1 MTTEVQARTRG
12 SGRHRR
18 SESRGRQARKVLLPA
33 LLAVGTAAAGTWV
46 WAQQMGAA
54 TGIEDAWS
62 GEAQVAQSPAGLPGG
77 DMPSAPFDR
86 FAPAP
91 FDQPPAS
98 SPGAT
103 GPDGALVPERS
114 MGNAG
119 AREAVRA
126 NRELRDR
133 MRQSAAAAAG
143 FGDKS
148 PVAESTPAEPVRSKT
163 IEARLVARQ
172 MLEEARQLAE
182 LGHVVRARQLAH
194 QASRFP
200 VTWDEQEESPQQLLA
215 RLDGAAAPDNDAVP
229 VATFGSAQ
237 SKIIYPA
244 WSGEGA
250 EALRRL
256 PDTQSGAAGQEPA
269 DESELATENVPA
281 DETGGGRIRS
291 KILEVGPPV
300 PFRKPNWDTVPPRPL
315 GPGAETEL
323 GPGAPAPANAPAP
336 PANGPAPPVGAQF
349 EPAALQL
356 VPPHEQSTNRLDARL
371 GNGPRTWGP
380 PLDAYRQHAYTS
392 ASGSKVID
400 GRPALEATAGELAS
414 DLDRLEF
421 ARWRESQR
429 LATPAAQAAIEAA
442 SYQQLRPLVAATP
455 PQLLRIEAG
464 SSQTVASGE
473 TAIWLH
479 QLPLLAFFLGL
490 LLCPLTLALCFA
502 VAVRQ
507 IARHQGPLLQVQFS
521 GGPDPLA
528 GRFRRRQTAHGR
540 DELEEDD
547 EDREEREGRHRT
559 AHRRQRP
566 KRRGPT
572 RRTAVLDPTSPEAAH
587 RLPPLPGMGD
597 LAAQRAREE
606 EEQRAR
612 DEAILRHVWE
622 ENMKLREQLRAA
634 DE

>member
-1 MTTEVQARTRG
+1 
-12 SGRHRR
+12 
-18 SESRGRQARKVLLPA
+18 
-33 LLAVGTAAAGTWV
+33 
-46 WAQQMGAA
+46 MGAT

-62 GEAQVAQSPAGLPGG
+62 GGTQVAQAPAGSPGG
-77 DMPSAPFDR
+77 DLPSAPFDR

-91 FDQPPAS
+91 FDQPATS
-98 SPGAT
+98 SPRGT
-103 GPDGALVPERS
+103 GPDGVQDPERIS
-114 MGNAG
+114 GNAG

-126 NRELRDR
+126 NRELRER
-133 MRQSAAAAAG
+133 MRNSAAAAAG
-143 FGDKS
+143 SGYES
-148 PVAESTPAEPVRSKT
+148 AAAEATPAEPVRSKT

-256 PDTQSGAAGQEPA
+256 PDTQSGETGQEAA
-269 DESELATENVPA
+269 DESGLATENPPA
-281 DETGGGRIRS
+281 DEIGGGRRIRS

-300 PFRKPNWDTVPPRPL
+300 PFRKPNWDTVPPRTL
-315 GPGAETEL
+315 EPGAETDL
-323 GPGAPAPANAPAP
+323 GPGAPAPASVPAP
-336 PANGPAPPVGAQF
+336 PANVPSPPVGAQF
-349 EPAALQL
+349 EPASLQL
-356 VPPHEQSTNRLDARL
+356 VPPHDRPANRLDARL
-371 GNGPRTWGP
+371 GGGPGNWGP
-380 PLDAYRQHAYTS
+380 PLDAYRQHAYT
-392 ASGSKVID
+392 ATSGSKVID
-400 GRPALEATAGELAS
+400 GRPALEATAGERAGE
-414 DLDRLEF
+414 LDRLEF
-421 ARWRESQR
+421 ERWRESQR
-429 LATPAAQAAIEAA
+429 LAMPAAQPGIEAA

-464 SSQTVASGE
+464 GSQTAASSE

-490 LLCPLTLALCFA
+490 LLCPLTLAFCFA

-521 GGPDPLA
+521 GGPDPVA
-528 GRFRRRQTAHGR
+528 GRFRRRRTAQDR
-540 DELEEDD
+540 DELDEDD
-547 EDREEREGRHRT
+547 DSGDEREGRHRA